1 MSGDDRFPVA
11 SGAPVGPLFVFPDA
25 REVMI
30 FEHPATFEVYAEAPD
45 VLDGEYVAV
54 FDARGRRARLLV
66 HPAWRE
72 DPPAGLRAAWRWNR
86 VLARN
91 RDIVVEVDP
100 ADTPVGT
107 AELDDRLRDVLD
119 GATAAMGHDA
129 LVALAR
135 RTQTVFPGR

>member
-1 MSGDDRFPVA
+1 MSGDDRMPVA
-11 SGAPVGPLFVFPDA
+11 AGAPVGPLFVFPQA

-30 FEHPATFEVYAEAPD
+30 FERPATFEVYAEAPD
-45 VLDGEYVAV
+45 VLDGEYAAA

-100 ADTPVGT
+100 AASTGT
-107 AELDDRLRDVLD
+107 AALDDRLRDVLD
-119 GATAAMGHDA
+119 GATATMGHDE
-129 LVALAR
+129 LVTLAR
-135 RTQTVFPGR
+135 RTQTVFPSR